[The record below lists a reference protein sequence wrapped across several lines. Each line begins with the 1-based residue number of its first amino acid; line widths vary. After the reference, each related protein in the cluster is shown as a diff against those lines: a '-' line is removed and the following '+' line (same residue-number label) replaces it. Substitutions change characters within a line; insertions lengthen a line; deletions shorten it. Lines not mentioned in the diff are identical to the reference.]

1 MFFVGLGN
9 GLTVPN
15 AAAGIVSVN
24 PRLAGSASGL
34 GATIQILI
42 GGILAFITGYV
53 TSIVVSP
60 IPLIMILLITIIV
73 SMTFS
78 YILIRSNQH

>member
-1 MFFVGLGN
+1 
-9 GLTVPN
+9 
-15 AAAGIVSVN
+15 
-24 PRLAGSASGL
+24 LAGSASGL

-53 TSIVVSP
+53 TSIIVSP

>member
-53 TSIVVSP
+53 TSIIVSP

>member
-53 TSIVVSP
+53 TSIIVSP
-60 IPLIMILLITIIV
+60 IPLIMILLVTIIV